1 MVSQDILLFEGTIR
15 SNIAYGQEDLSI
27 DKVVEVA
34 KAAYAH
40 SFISELPQGYNSFI
54 GENGVNLS
62 GGERQR
68 IAIARAMLRNPRILI
83 LDEATAALDAES
95 EHMVQLALS
104 NLMQGRTTFV
114 VAHRLSTIREAD
126 RIIVLNQG
134 SIVETGSHETL
145 LRQGGLYTQLY
156 NMQA

>member
-15 SNIAYGQEDLSI
+15 SNIAYGQEDLSL
-27 DKVVEVA
+27 DEVVEVA

-145 LRQGGLYTQLY
+145 LRKGGLYTQLH